1 MPQNACKVMHIGVG
15 PTEELSLRVSV
26 ASLAKVVFTH
36 PQAGHT
42 VLALERK
49 ATLRQTGSRQ
59 AVTVKAQPFGG
70 AVRLLNASA
79 LQELIGDFHFDN
91 PRSRSEGDFRIQ
103 IRPSAWEKVK
113 LFCLQ
118 HFRDEDETILEASPE
133 RELAEEF
140 ADSLRISLTSTQ
152 YRLQAMGS
160 VIENK
165 PADTTNIYAAGYPT
179 VRIYNVFEVRVV
191 DPHLAMAML
200 TNSESYSDQ
209 DLRDL
214 VMQDARSGGKGRA
227 NAILAM
233 PMHLVMRA
241 YEAMSKEA
249 RNSPAVIEGHRLDGN
264 VTAVLKEILAPKFQ
278 SL

>member
-1 MPQNACKVMHIGVG
+1 MHIGIG
-15 PTEELSLRVSV
+15 ATEELSLRVSV
-26 ASLAKVVFTH
+26 ASLAKVAFTH
-36 PQAGHT
+36 PKAGHT
-42 VLALERK
+42 MLALERK
-49 ATLRQTGSRQ
+49 ATLHQTGSRQ

-70 AVRLLNASA
+70 AARLLDVGA
-79 LQELIGDFHFDN
+79 LQELIGDFHFDSQ
-91 PRSRSEGDFRIQ
+91 RSRSEGDFRIQ
-103 IRPSAWEKVK
+103 IRPADWDKVK
-113 LFCLQ
+113 LFCLRHLQ
-118 HFRDEDETILEASPE
+118 DEDETILEAGPR

-140 ADSLRISLTSTQ
+140 ADALGIRLTSTQ
-152 YRLQAMGS
+152 YIAQPMGP
-160 VIENK
+160 VIENQ

-179 VRIYNVFEVRVV
+179 VRIYNVFEVRIVN
-191 DPHLAMAML
+191 PHLAMAML

-214 VMQDARSGGKGRA
+214 AMQAARSGGKGRA

-233 PMHLVMRA
+233 PMHLVVHA